1 MRIFNS
7 FNSSVPFY
15 MQPVG
20 HARCSIHKFLF
31 SLQVLRSVAAEI
43 AAASREGVE
52 VAVVVGGGN
61 FFRGINAWDGLER
74 ATADYMGMLATCMN
88 AICLQV
94 CSAPVQLL
102 LLLLCKARSFVGGV
116 GGLSECW
123 VSHRFAETLSPVRGD
138 RRVGVAR

>member
-1 MRIFNS
+1 MGD
-7 FNSSVPFY
+7 
-15 MQPVG
+15 Q
-20 HARCSIHKFLF
+20 
-31 SLQVLRSVAAEI
+31 QVLRSVAAEI

-94 CSAPVQLL
+94 RSNRHPDTDAPNACMPVPAVSSSQSAEPRALAAQHQK
-102 LLLLCKARSFVGGV
+102 CDADARLGAV
-116 GGLSECW
+116 
-123 VSHRFAETLSPVRGD
+123 AEG
-138 RRVGVAR
+138 A

>member
-1 MRIFNS
+1 M
-7 FNSSVPFY
+7 P
-15 MQPVG
+15 
-20 HARCSIHKFLF
+20 HALYFLLF
-31 SLQVLRSVAAEI
+31 HDGAAHRRTTQRVSRVKPGLSQVLRSVAAEI

-94 CSAPVQLL
+94 
-102 LLLLCKARSFVGGV
+102 RSNP
-116 GGLSECW
+116 SQPRECR
-123 VSHRFAETLSPVRGD
+123 ST
-138 RRVGVAR
+138 

>member
-1 MRIFNS
+1 M
-7 FNSSVPFY
+7 
-15 MQPVG
+15 
-20 HARCSIHKFLF
+20 
-31 SLQVLRSVAAEI
+31 QVLRSVAQEI

-94 CSAPVQLL
+94 RCGSSVWPQSTPAVLL
-102 LLLLCKARSFVGGV
+102 RPIHIIDTFHVTILF
-116 GGLSECW
+116 
-123 VSHRFAETLSPVRGD
+123 
-138 RRVGVAR
+138 

>member
-1 MRIFNS
+1 
-7 FNSSVPFY
+7 
-15 MQPVG
+15 MQYLYPL
-20 HARCSIHKFLF
+20 R
-31 SLQVLRSVAAEI
+31 QVLRSVAKEI

-94 CSAPVQLL
+94 APATPSTFFEVARSMSKSAPLITHMFRV
-102 LLLLCKARSFVGGV
+102 V
-116 GGLSECW
+116 
-123 VSHRFAETLSPVRGD
+123 
-138 RRVGVAR
+138 RVGAPTFASGSRPRWSPGET

>member
-1 MRIFNS
+1 
-7 FNSSVPFY
+7 
-15 MQPVG
+15 
-20 HARCSIHKFLF
+20 
-31 SLQVLRSVAAEI
+31 VAKEI

-94 CSAPVQLL
+94 HCIGIDKQSSD
-102 LLLLCKARSFVGGV
+102 ARLFQII
-116 GGLSECW
+116 
-123 VSHRFAETLSPVRGD
+123 
-138 RRVGVAR
+138 

>member
-1 MRIFNS
+1 M
-7 FNSSVPFY
+7 
-15 MQPVG
+15 
-20 HARCSIHKFLF
+20 
-31 SLQVLRSVAAEI
+31 RSVAAEI

-94 CSAPVQLL
+94 RLNGMCRYLHCMHLTCCSLRHCYP
-102 LLLLCKARSFVGGV
+102 
-116 GGLSECW
+116 
-123 VSHRFAETLSPVRGD
+123 
-138 RRVGVAR
+138 

>member
-1 MRIFNS
+1 MPIEAQLTGILALS
-7 FNSSVPFY
+7 GKAS
-15 MQPVG
+15 
-20 HARCSIHKFLF
+20 A
-31 SLQVLRSVAAEI
+31 QVLRSVAAEI

-94 CSAPVQLL
+94 
-102 LLLLCKARSFVGGV
+102 RSPAGIM
-116 GGLSECW
+116 SI
-123 VSHRFAETLSPVRGD
+123 SS
-138 RRVGVAR
+138 

>member
-1 MRIFNS
+1 MLPCR
-7 FNSSVPFY
+7 VP
-15 MQPVG
+15 
-20 HARCSIHKFLF
+20 
-31 SLQVLRSVAAEI
+31 QVLRSVAKEI

-94 CSAPVQLL
+94 NTGCRVSLPKSTRT
-102 LLLLCKARSFVGGV
+102 CCGGQWYHK
-116 GGLSECW
+116 LP
-123 VSHRFAETLSPVRGD
+123 FL
-138 RRVGVAR
+138 